1 MALLRFP
8 PWFAD
13 HQLGALDVRVPD
25 VRGAAHVFPRGVRD
39 PDRNPFQRTWTSRK
53 QTLLSSEVKAR
64 REDFELPAE
73 AQDPEKVDG
82 SLNHRTLSA
91 RVRFVD
97 FEHSYEDK
105 KRARDGDPVNA
116 TVDRS
121 AKEVRAKFNAHGG
134 AARFVWNKAV
144 AFIRRQP
151 ENDQAKWY
159 NVNKLYP
166 VLVANKTYKDRDI
179 KRREA
184 TEGRPAETDEEY
196 AERVRKT
203 EERRQKMRDDKV
215 AFAGEGLVTNH
226 AWLGDMNAV
235 VLQQSLKALDEA
247 FKANVAAAR
256 VARAAGK
263 GVRRFKIGFRKR
275 SKPSSWTFVLPA
287 VYIKAEHVPRP
298 TRGPAAQD
306 DHSPRTWTKLTLPAA
321 LGGSDGEVHCA
332 SKAYFGAVVYL
343 TSKIDLTPDGH
354 PLADMDF
361 TRDRLGRWNVHWQ
374 RAPLNAPRP
383 KAPETA
389 AFLDPGSRTGN
400 TAYFPCGVK
409 SCDGDS
415 AVFEYMA
422 GKGGATRLFEQCLK
436 VDALVSQSR
445 AIKPLHPLAPRL
457 SREESRMY
465 HDLKTREHRLR
476 ARIYNLVRDAHVRVV
491 ADLFSKADT
500 VVVPVFETHRMARRP
515 LNADDPRRRINNKT
529 VRQLFS
535 LRHGA
540 FRDRLRHAA
549 RAMGKEVSFPG
560 EEYTTIGCPRCLR
573 VNDKFS
579 GTQFKCAFCNYAA
592 PRDVKSGLTY
602 AIKCLKAP

>member
-1 MALLRFP
+1 MVLPRFP

-25 VRGAAHVFPRGVRD
+25 VRGVAHVFPRGVRD

-64 REDFELPAE
+64 REDFDLPAE
-73 AQDPEKVDG
+73 AWDPQLVDG

-97 FEHSYEDK
+97 FTHSYEDK
-105 KRARDGDPVNA
+105 KRARDGDPLNA
-116 TVDRS
+116 TVHRS

-151 ENDQAKWY
+151 ANEQTKWY

-184 TEGRPAETDEEY
+184 ETDDEY
-196 AERVRKT
+196 AVRVRET
-203 EERRQKMRDDKV
+203 EERRQKMKDEKAD
-215 AFAGEGLVTNH
+215 FAGEGLVTQN
-226 AWLGDMNAV
+226 AWLGGMNSV

-256 VARAAGK
+256 VARATGRGA
-263 GVRRFKIGFRKR
+263 RRFKIGFLKR

-287 VYIKAEHVPRP
+287 VYVKAEHVPRP

-306 DHSPRTWTKLTLPAA
+306 DHAPRTWTKLTLPAA
-321 LGGSDGEVHCA
+321 LGGSDKDVHSP
-332 SKAYFGAVVYL
+332 SKAYFGAIVYL

-361 TRDRLGRWNVHWQ
+361 TRDSLGRWNVHWQ
-374 RAPLNAPRP
+374 RAPLKAPRP

-422 GKGGATRLFEQCLK
+422 GEGGATRIFSQCLK
-436 VDALVSQSR
+436 VDDLVSRSR
-445 AIKPLHPLAPRL
+445 AIKPPRKAGDPPVPPL

-500 VVVPVFETHRMARRP
+500 VVVPVFDTHRMARRR

-535 LRHGA
+535 LRHGG

-549 RAMGKEVSFPG
+549 RVMGKEVSFPG
-560 EEYTTIGCPRCLR
+560 EEYTTVGCPRCLR
-573 VNDKFS
+573 VNEKFS
-579 GTQFKCAFCNYAA
+579 GTRFACAFCDYAA

-602 AIKCLKAP
+602 AIKCLRAP